1 MPKRST
7 IIFKIQN
14 QSLWFVILNFL
25 NNAFEVAKFLSIV
38 GLTAVLRFKGKT
50 PLIFSSFYFCLV
62 KEG

>member
-14 QSLWFVILNFL
+14 QSLWSVILDFL
-25 NNAFEVAKFLSIV
+25 NNAFEVAEFFIIV

-50 PLIFSSFYFCLV
+50 PLIFSQ
-62 KEG
+62 

>member
-1 MPKRST
+1 MPKRNT

-50 PLIFSSFYFCLV
+50 PLIFSQ
-62 KEG
+62 